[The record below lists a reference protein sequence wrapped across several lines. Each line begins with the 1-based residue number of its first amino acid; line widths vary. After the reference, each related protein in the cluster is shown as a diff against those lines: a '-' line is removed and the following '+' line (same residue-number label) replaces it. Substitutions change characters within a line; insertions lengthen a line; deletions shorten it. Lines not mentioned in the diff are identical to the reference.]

1 KLSDTR
7 WACRADSITAIYN
20 TFEAVIATLKE
31 VREKEKK
38 PHIAAEA
45 KGLLQNI
52 YNFEFIL
59 ALEVLKK
66 VLLLSKGVSDKLQS
80 EDLDVVTGCERV
92 TDLLASIRA
101 LQCEPKFEAFW
112 ESTLQKCRILSIEEP
127 KDERLRKIPR
137 RIDDNPETTVH
148 LSPKDKFRVSF
159 YYNILDLMS
168 SSIESRFDKHNA
180 PVLKGLGYLGPSRLA
195 SPEAWENISLAV
207 QWFQS
212 DLDVDALESEIF
224 SLQTSL
230 LLTNVNKKAKSEKR
244 KASFDDLFKVLQT
257 EPECYGNVIKLM
269 KITLTLP
276 LTSTSAER
284 AFSKLKLIKSRL
296 RSTMKQERLES
307 LMLMSVEADIL
318 EQLDLEELVEK
329 FVDMAPRKMDLV

>member
-1 KLSDTR
+1 
-7 WACRADSITAIYN
+7 
-20 TFEAVIATLKE
+20 
-31 VREKEKK
+31 
-38 PHIAAEA
+38 
-45 KGLLQNI
+45 
-52 YNFEFIL
+52 
-59 ALEVLKK
+59 
-66 VLLLSKGVSDKLQS
+66 
-80 EDLDVVTGCERV
+80 
-92 TDLLASIRA
+92 
-101 LQCEPKFEAFW
+101 
-112 ESTLQKCRILSIEEP
+112 
-127 KDERLRKIPR
+127 
-137 RIDDNPETTVH
+137 
-148 LSPKDKFRVSF
+148 
-159 YYNILDLMS
+159 
-168 SSIESRFDKHNA
+168 
-180 PVLKGLGYLGPSRLA
+180 LGPSRLA